1 MPAAERAVTLTA
13 EALQFASVRGARL
26 GYRFDGPPGAPVVML
41 SNSLMSTHAMWQP
54 QMTALTGRWRVLRYD
69 TRGHGA
75 SEVTPAPYSIE
86 SLADDAAALLDA
98 LKIPAVHFVGLSKG
112 GMIGQQLAVRHP
124 QRVRS
129 LVLADTASEMPPLAM
144 WEERLAIARRDGI
157 AGLVEGTLKRWF
169 CAGFAERA
177 PQTIAAVRAMIL
189 TTPVEG
195 YVGCASAVRDMSQT
209 RILKSIKAP
218 TLVVVGEQDPACTV
232 AQARVLARAIPG
244 ARLEVI
250 PDAAHLANIEQ
261 PEQFN
266 RLLLDFLKNQ
276 ET

>member
-75 SEVTPAPYSIE
+75 SEATPAPYSIE

-169 CAGFAERA
+169 RAGFAERA